1 MARFCASLWH
11 LFVGSALFQCTKT
24 EGFRLLT
31 STIPNKLPSRQSFR
45 VWPRDCNTNSVMS
58 VGEPHFDDEQ
68 TLLSARRVVPLE
80 KIDAKVRQRRHWLLG
95 GAFALAMML
104 GAASALVASYLK
116 LRNVPTSTAEINEV
130 ETPAEPA
137 VVMPEVVASELPP
150 AEETAEAE
158 EPAVPVAPKKS
169 SVKRRMTITPTSDE
183 VRPRVIRDGDEQD
196 ELQRIREAVLFD
208 SWQERRARRAAR
220 RERRNRV
227 DNHNRDLSN
236 LDEIFEGQR
245 RRPPY

>member
-1 MARFCASLWH
+1 
-11 LFVGSALFQCTKT
+11 
-24 EGFRLLT
+24 
-31 STIPNKLPSRQSFR
+31 
-45 VWPRDCNTNSVMS
+45 
-58 VGEPHFDDEQ
+58 
-68 TLLSARRVVPLE
+68 
-80 KIDAKVRQRRHWLLG
+80 
-95 GAFALAMML
+95 
-104 GAASALVASYLK
+104 
-116 LRNVPTSTAEINEV
+116 
-130 ETPAEPA
+130 
-137 VVMPEVVASELPP
+137 MPEVVASELPP

-183 VRPRVIRDGDEQD
+183 VRPRVVRDGDEQD